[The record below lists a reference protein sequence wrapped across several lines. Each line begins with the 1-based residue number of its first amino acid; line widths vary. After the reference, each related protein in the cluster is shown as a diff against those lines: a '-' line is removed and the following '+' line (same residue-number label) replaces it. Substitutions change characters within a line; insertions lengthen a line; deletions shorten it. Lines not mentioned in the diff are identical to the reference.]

1 MFSLSFLGKSTLAS
15 PRENQLPDTVYLET
29 TTFWEPN
36 GVMVSPV
43 ADFLEEWRVVY
54 SIYGFLVVVWY
65 SWLLI
70 SNKIFLDS

>member
-43 ADFLEEWRVVY
+43 ADFVEEWRVVC
-54 SIYGFLVVVWY
+54 SVDGFGSGILPF
-65 SWLLI
+65 LI
-70 SNKIFLDS
+70 IDFK

>member
-54 SIYGFLVVVWY
+54 SIYGFSVV
-65 SWLLI
+65 
-70 SNKIFLDS
+70 FCHF

>member
-70 SNKIFLDS
+70 SNKITDS